1 MFEPKFIY
9 TTDMINDL
17 LKIERFRTALEY
29 LYLPTRIKQEL
40 IYKAKMKKT
49 HFSTSIEGNIL
60 SYNQVEQ
67 VINQKG
73 NHTKINAEKIY
84 EMAEKAT
91 KKEETNHLLYS
102 LSKKDKIF
110 FGTRIQKYQVKR
122 FRIYRIIFI
131 FRGFHYEIP

>member
-9 TTDMINDL
+9 TTDIINDL
-17 LKIERFRTALEY
+17 LKIERYRTALEY

-40 IYKAKMKKT
+40 LYKAKMKKT

-73 NHTKINAEKIY
+73 NNTKINADGRHTDLYFVSKAY
-84 EMAEKAT
+84 LCAAT
-91 KKEETNHLLYS
+91 KS
-102 LSKKDKIF
+102 LKTFLNI
-110 FGTRIQKYQVKR
+110 
-122 FRIYRIIFI
+122 
-131 FRGFHYEIP
+131 